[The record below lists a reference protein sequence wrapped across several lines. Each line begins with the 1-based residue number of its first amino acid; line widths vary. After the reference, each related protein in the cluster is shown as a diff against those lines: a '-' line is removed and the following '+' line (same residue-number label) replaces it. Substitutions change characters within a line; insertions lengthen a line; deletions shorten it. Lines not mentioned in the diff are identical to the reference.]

1 MFINQSEEG
10 SAYVGGDRH
19 VEGRVEPH
27 DVSGSG
33 LPLLARNIP
42 CMTAEQKILQS
53 SLFKAVLVSSGT
65 NN

>member
-27 DVSGSG
+27 DVSGSS
-33 LPLLARNIP
+33 LLLLA
-42 CMTAEQKILQS
+42 
-53 SLFKAVLVSSGT
+53 SLRCCKFQFVVVAAFVESFLVVWCRGMK
-65 NN
+65 

>member
-1 MFINQSEEG
+1 MFVNQSEEG

-33 LPLLARNIP
+33 LPLLA
-42 CMTAEQKILQS
+42 
-53 SLFKAVLVSSGT
+53 SLWCCKFQFVVVAAFVYQFSVFFL
-65 NN
+65 N